1 MQVGMG
7 DDHSILNYLHA
18 IRAARVGLSAGC
30 ADEAQRSLNSTS
42 GQEESMWTPFGSS
55 LTCCQVCEL
64 DFTWASTSSSAAQR
78 LMDMHHCRRYY
89 TACILPSSFSSSSF
103 SLTPICIL
111 DFNSWQANSSLPYSL
126 NPFGVAHN
134 FSSYSE
140 SSRIKQTLHLLSSYP
155 A

>member
-30 ADEAQRSLNSTS
+30 ADKAQRSLNSTS

-78 LMDMHHCRRYY
+78 LMDMHHCRRYCCVL
-89 TACILPSSFSSSSF
+89 TNALALLLFLLLPVHIFLQIIRMS
-103 SLTPICIL
+103 P
-111 DFNSWQANSSLPYSL
+111 
-126 NPFGVAHN
+126 
-134 FSSYSE
+134 
-140 SSRIKQTLHLLSSYP
+140 
-155 A
+155 